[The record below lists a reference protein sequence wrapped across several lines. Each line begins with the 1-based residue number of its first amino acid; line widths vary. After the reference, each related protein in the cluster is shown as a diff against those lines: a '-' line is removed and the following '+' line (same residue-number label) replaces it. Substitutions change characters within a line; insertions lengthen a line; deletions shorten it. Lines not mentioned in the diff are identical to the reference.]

1 MSDHSEHH
9 IVPLKVYFLV
19 FSALMI
25 LLFVTVGVA
34 MVNLGPFNIYVAMS
48 IAIIKAVL
56 VVLYFMHVRY
66 STKLT
71 MVVAAAGFLWLV
83 FLLGI
88 TILDYTSRS
97 WIPGSYQ

>member
-66 STKLT
+66 STRLT
-71 MVVAAAGFLWLV
+71 MVVAAAGFIWLV